1 MIVAAES
8 DAREAMKIVI
18 RIVTVL
24 AIVLAL
30 VLAVA
35 NRHAVDF
42 SLDPLP
48 FVVQLKLFWIILA
61 SVFVGALIGAGTVW
75 WRDGKVRRRARRA
88 RNEVARLE
96 AELQTARATNQLAP
110 PEAATGAAE

>member
-1 MIVAAES
+1 MRSIRT
-8 DAREAMKIVI
+8 RETVKIVI

-24 AIVLAL
+24 AIALAL

-35 NRHAVDF
+35 NRHAVNF

-48 FVVQLKLFWIILA
+48 FVIQLKLFWIILA
-61 SVFVGALIGAGTVW
+61 SVFIGALIGAGTIW

-88 RNEVARLE
+88 RDEVARLE
-96 AELQTARATNQLAP
+96 AELVAARATSQLP
-110 PEAATGAAE
+110 PPTEPAGAAE